1 MTYSIISPNSTFDNL
16 TSDNLTN
23 ALNQWENLLGKN
35 YVITDEKQR
44 IEAETAT
51 YQTTAKIPA
60 IIQPSNRQEIQE
72 CLKIANQYSTP
83 IYPIST
89 GKNWGYGSRVPTEN
103 NCVLM
108 DLSRL
113 NRILDYNETL
123 AYVTIEPGVTQRQ
136 LYQFLQE
143 KGNKLIM
150 SVTGST
156 PDSSLIGNIMERG
169 EGKGPLG
176 DRFNNVCGMEVV
188 LPTGECIHTGFNRF
202 KNPQAGAVNRWGVGP
217 YFDGIFTQSNLGIV
231 TQMTMWLMP
240 YPKYFQTF
248 FYTVEHEN
256 QLEELID
263 KLRQLKV
270 DGVIKT
276 TFHINNNY
284 RMLSFQ
290 QQYPWQETQGKTPL
304 PADLLQQLS
313 HQWGGGVWIGEGALY
328 SASSAQGKV
337 ERQLIQKALK
347 GIVKKLV
354 FFDEKKFK
362 IATKLSPIFKLITG
376 IEIKDKVDLIYN
388 KNPQRGII
396 TEKILKMAYW
406 RKKTSPS
413 SNFNLD
419 QDGCGMIW
427 CVPAVPFIGNHVRNA
442 INIINR
448 VAQKYGYEPN
458 FAMNCVTERNINLNA
473 AIFYDRF
480 VEGEDQKA
488 LACHDEML
496 KTLMENGYYPYRLST
511 HSMNSLPNPED
522 DYGILMSKIKDT
534 LDPNGILSP
543 GRYEF
548 L

>member
-1 MTYSIISPNSTFDNL
+1 MTSVILSRNSISE
-16 TSDNLTN
+16 NLTN
-23 ALNQWENLLGKN
+23 ALNEWENLLGKN
-35 YVITDEKQR
+35 YVITDKTQR
-44 IEAETAT
+44 LEAETAT

-72 CLKIANQYSTP
+72 CLKIANQYKTP

-89 GKNWGYGSRVPTEN
+89 GKNWGYGSRVPTHN
-103 NCVLM
+103 NSVLM

-113 NRILDYNETL
+113 NRILDYHETL

-136 LYQFLQE
+136 LYEFLQE
-143 KGNKLIM
+143 KGNKLLM

-169 EGKGPLG
+169 EAKGPLG

-248 FYTVEHEN
+248 FYTIDQEKN
-256 QLEELID
+256 LEILIN
-263 KLRQLKV
+263 KLQQLKLE
-270 DGVIKT
+270 GVIKT
-276 TFHINNNY
+276 SFSINNNY
-284 RMLSFQ
+284 RILSIQ
-290 QQYPWQETQGKTPL
+290 QQYPWQATKGKTPL
-304 PADLLQQLS
+304 PSDLLAQLS
-313 HQWGGGVWIGEGALY
+313 HQWGGGVWVGEGALY

-337 ERQLIQKALK
+337 ERQLIHKALK
-347 GIVKKLV
+347 KIVKKLV

-396 TEKILKMAYW
+396 TERVLKMAYW
-406 RKKTSPS
+406 RKKTVPSPD
-413 SNFNLD
+413 FNLD

-427 CVPAVPFIGNHVRNA
+427 CVAAVPFTGNHVRKA
-442 INIINR
+442 LTITSSI
-448 VAQKYGYEPN
+448 AQKYGYESN
-458 FAMNCVTERNINLNA
+458 VSINCVTERNVNINA
-473 AIFYDRF
+473 IIFYDRF
-480 VEGEDQKA
+480 VEGEDEKA

-496 KTLMENGYYPYRLST
+496 KNLMDEGYYPYRLST
-511 HSMNSLPNPED
+511 HSMNSLPSPQD
-522 DYGILMSKIKDT
+522 DYGVLINKIKDS
-534 LDPNGILSP
+534 LDPHSILSP

-548 L
+548 R